1 MRFDP
6 PSTGAGVLALR
17 EHPNVTT
24 SDRRLQKK
32 GLHCRKRV
40 ALASCAYTRYSF
52 QSSKQTLKGVFCPRR
67 HTLSGSSPDWLREL
81 LLPLSRVP
89 PLVHGH
95 WTGAKAF
102 SCVLTTPESRLLFEN
117 NVCDHFYQY
126 FEPRWETSRD
136 AKLECSRCRSVR
148 PEGVSCKNRPRKRV
162 CEQKLRLQV
171 LRQSVRVL
179 MALDIRLAYFPQV
192 SLRNSHNLTNNT
204 TSLEKWTLLK
214 KSLSVFRIG

>member
-1 MRFDP
+1 M
-6 PSTGAGVLALR
+6 
-17 EHPNVTT
+17 
-24 SDRRLQKK
+24 
-32 GLHCRKRV
+32 
-40 ALASCAYTRYSF
+40 
-52 QSSKQTLKGVFCPRR
+52 
-67 HTLSGSSPDWLREL
+67 
-81 LLPLSRVP
+81 PLSRVP

-117 NVCDHFYQY
+117 NVRKTRCDHLCKPVDL

-179 MALDIRLAYFPQV
+179 MALDIRFAYLRQV